1 MNANARLLDYQ
12 NTGDA
17 DMMRALM
24 NEYAND
30 PMGGAQ
36 PLSNDIL
43 EQLPTAMASI
53 QGAFSVLGFV
63 DNEAVGLINCLAS
76 FSTFKC
82 KPIINI
88 HDVVVT
94 DKARGSGLCA
104 IMLGLVEQQAIER
117 GCCKLTLEVLEGNQA
132 ARRAY
137 DKFGFQS
144 YALNPELGHALFW
157 EKSLI

>member
-1 MNANARLLDYQ
+1 MNTHARLLDYL
-12 NTGDA
+12 NSDDA

-36 PLSNDIL
+36 PLSDDL
-43 EQLPTAMASI
+43 LQRLPVEMAAVP
-53 QGAFSVLGFV
+53 GAFSVLGFV
-63 DNEAVGLINCLAS
+63 NNEVAGLINCLAS

-88 HDVVVT
+88 HDVVVS

-104 IMLGLVEQQAIER
+104 IMLALVEQQAIER
-117 GCCKLTLEVLEGNQA
+117 GCCKLTLEVLEGNQP

>member
-1 MNANARLLDYQ
+1 MNSNARLLDYR
-12 NTGDA
+12 NAGDA
-17 DMMRALM
+17 DSMRALM

-43 EQLPTAMASI
+43 EQLPSAMASTP
-53 QGAFSVLGFV
+53 GAFSVLGFV
-63 DNEAVGLINCLAS
+63 DDAAAGLISCLAS

-94 DKARGSGLCA
+94 DKSRER
-104 IMLGLVEQQAIER
+104 LVR
-117 GCCKLTLEVLEGNQA
+117 HHVGVG
-132 ARRAY
+132 
-137 DKFGFQS
+137 
-144 YALNPELGHALFW
+144 
-157 EKSLI
+157 

>member
-1 MNANARLLDYQ
+1 MNSNARLLDYQ
-12 NTGDA
+12 NPDDA
-17 DMMRALM
+17 EMMRALM

-36 PLSNDIL
+36 AIQADIL
-43 EQLPTAMASI
+43 EQLPAAMASI
-53 QGAFSVLGFV
+53 PGAFSVLGFV
-63 DNEAVGLINCLAS
+63 DAEVAGLINCLAS

-88 HDVVVT
+88 HDVVVS

-117 GCCKLTLEVLEGNQA
+117 GCCKLTLEVLEGNHP

>member
-1 MNANARLLDYQ
+1 MNSNARLLNYQ
-12 NTGDA
+12 NADDA
-17 DMMRALM
+17 EMMRALM

-36 PLSNDIL
+36 PLSAEIL
-43 EQLPTAMASI
+43 EQLPSAMGSTP
-53 QGAFSVLGFV
+53 GAFSVLGFV
-63 DNEAVGLINCLAS
+63 DDKAAGLINCLAS

-94 DKARGSGLCA
+94 DSARGGGLCA
-104 IMLGLVEQQAIER
+104 LMLGLVEQQAIER

>member
-1 MNANARLLDYQ
+1 MNSNARLLDYQ
-12 NTGDA
+12 NVDDA
-17 DMMRALM
+17 EMMRALM
-24 NEYAND
+24 NEYAVD

-36 PLSNDIL
+36 ALSTEIL
-43 EQLPTAMASI
+43 AQLPSTMASVP
-53 QGAFSVLGFV
+53 GAFSVLGFV
-63 DNEAVGLINCLAS
+63 ESEAAGLINCLAS

-104 IMLGLVEQQAIER
+104 IMLALVEQQAIER
-117 GCCKLTLEVLEGNQA
+117 GCCKLTLEVLEGNQP
-132 ARRAY
+132 ARKAY

>member
-1 MNANARLLDYQ
+1 MNSNARLLDYQ
-12 NTGDA
+12 NASDA
-17 DMMRALM
+17 EMMRALM

-43 EQLPTAMASI
+43 EQLPAAMASTP
-53 QGAFSVLGFV
+53 GAFSVLGFME
-63 DNEAVGLINCLAS
+63 DEAAGLVNCLAS

-94 DKARGSGLCA
+94 DKARGSGLCS
-104 IMLGLVEQQAIER
+104 IMLGLVEQQAIAR

>member
-1 MNANARLLDYQ
+1 MNANARILDYHHAD
-12 NTGDA
+12 DA
-17 DMMRALM
+17 DLMRALM

-30 PMGGAQ
+30 PMGGAA
-36 PLSNDIL
+36 PLSSDIL
-43 EQLPTAMASI
+43 AQLPGAMAAVP
-53 QGAFSVLGFV
+53 GAFSVLGFV
-63 DNEAVGLINCLAS
+63 NDEAAGLINCLAS

-104 IMLGLVEQQAIER
+104 IMLALVEQQAIDR
-117 GCCKLTLEVLEGNQA
+117 GCCKLTLEVLEGNQP

-144 YALNPELGHALFW
+144 YALNPQLGHALFW